1 MNKTKL
7 ASALILFTGAGL
19 GLSSACTVV
28 KHEGPPPGSPPT
40 ATAVTDAAPADG
52 ATPPPTAYDSC
63 AGKKCGDACTVCD
76 PNDKSCVE
84 TAVVKQCSAA
94 LKCEQNL
101 AQCGTATTPAPTST
115 TPAPT
120 TTYDACAGKKC
131 GDRCKICAP
140 TDVKCIESALI
151 KLCHPD
157 GKCKEATTVDCS
169 KK

>member
-1 MNKTKL
+1 MNKSKL
-7 ASALILFTGAGL
+7 ASAVILLTGTVF

-28 KHEGPPPGSPPT
+28 KHEGPPPGSTPPPT
-40 ATAVTDAAPADG
+40 AAPAPTAATDAA
-52 ATPPPTAYDSC
+52 ATPTAYDSC
-63 AGKKCGDACTVCD
+63 TGKKCGDPCTICD
-76 PNDKSCVE
+76 PNDKTCVE

-94 LKCEQNL
+94 LKCEQTV
-101 AQCGTATTPAPTST
+101 AQCGTATAPAPTST
-115 TPAPT
+115 APA

-140 TDVKCIESALI
+140 GDIKCIESALI
-151 KLCHPD
+151 KLCQPD